1 MWGLYKEMKNT
12 GLESYPLQSISSCKV
27 FNYKEIEMEEIF
39 FMEGMEREIPAEILA
54 EMHAWSESTL
64 MRLELAK
71 EFGKGRD
78 YKVAHLD
85 AVDWLFFSDTDT
97 PGSFGFVLDLM
108 SMAFG
113 YEIEVEA
120 AREALLKNSVFRN
133 ARQRF
138 DALLDGH
145 LANRKSA
152 GQARWKQM
160 PLLTA
165 LAA

>member
-1 MWGLYKEMKNT
+1 
-12 GLESYPLQSISSCKV
+12 
-27 FNYKEIEMEEIF
+27 MEEF
-39 FMEGMEREIPAEILA
+39 FLMEGMERGIPAEILA
-54 EMHAWSESTL
+54 EIHAWSESTL

-71 EFGKGRD
+71 EFGRGKD

-113 YEIEVEA
+113 YEIEVDA
-120 AREALLKNSVFRN
+120 AREALLKKSEFRN
-133 ARQRF
+133 ALHRF
-138 DALLDGH
+138 DALLDS
-145 LANRKSA
+145 RISTR
-152 GQARWKQM
+152 QARWKQM

-165 LAA
+165 HVA